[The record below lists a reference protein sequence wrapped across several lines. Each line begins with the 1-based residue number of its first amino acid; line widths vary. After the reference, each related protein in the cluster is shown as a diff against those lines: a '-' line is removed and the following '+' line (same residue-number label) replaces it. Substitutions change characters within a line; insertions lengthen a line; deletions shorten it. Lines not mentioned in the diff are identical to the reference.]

1 LDDRAFD
8 PFRRGADVVD
18 RRRLHHRRLA
28 SCSARVKQC
37 YRPAMYKPL
46 VALLLTALAT
56 PALADTLIDNAN
68 GIQVGAD
75 GMLQRFDA
83 LLVGNDGKVIRTLA
97 KGATRPQVSARID
110 AAGRTL
116 LPGLIDAH
124 GHVMALGLGA
134 IQLDLA
140 GTASLADLQR
150 RLKAYAAEN
159 PGTGWIV
166 GRGWN
171 QELWPEK
178 STPAAADLDAVVSNR
193 PVWLGRVDGHAAV
206 GNSLALKQARISAS
220 TVSPTGGKIEK
231 DGAGKPTGLFI
242 DAAMELV
249 ERKVPAPSPAQRGA
263 ALGKAQEKLLA
274 SGLTAVADMGT
285 SFDDWR
291 AMRRFGDGNRLQM
304 RIMSY
309 AAGIEPLKTLS
320 KPTPWLYEDRLR
332 MGGVK
337 LYADGA
343 LGSRGAWLK
352 RPYAD
357 KPDTS
362 GLRFL
367 TDAQLREQA
376 SQATAAGFQPA
387 IHAIGDAA
395 NAQVIATYEKLSKT
409 YKGNRRWR
417 IEHVQV
423 VDPADIPRIARAGII
438 ASMQPTHQTSDRT
451 MAEARLDPPRLSGA
465 YAWNSIA
472 KSGARLA
479 FGSDFPVESPNP
491 FPGLAAAVSRQ
502 DPNGVPP
509 GGWRPEERV
518 SFETALGAFTRG
530 AAYAGFAEDRIGALE
545 PGKWAD
551 FILVDRDPTAV
562 TPQEL
567 AATQVIETWVA
578 GKMVWKRAASVGAER
593 GK

>member
-1 LDDRAFD
+1 MQKLFCALL
-8 PFRRGADVVD
+8 A
-18 RRRLHHRRLA
+18 LLA
-28 SCSARVKQC
+28 S
-37 YRPAMYKPL
+37 PAF
-46 VALLLTALAT
+46 
-56 PALADTLIDNAN
+56 ADTLIHNAN

-75 GMLQRFDA
+75 GKLQRFES
-83 LLVGNDGKVIRTLA
+83 LLIGNDGKVVRTFTKVQNPHA
-97 KGATRPQVSARID
+97 PGAARID
-110 AAGRTL
+110 AQGRTL

-134 IQLDLA
+134 LQLDLTGA
-140 GTASLADLQR
+140 ASREGLQE
-150 RLKAYAAEN
+150 RLRTYAAN
-159 PGTGWIV
+159 SADRGWIV

-171 QELWPEK
+171 QELWPDK
-178 STPAAADLDAVVSNR
+178 RMPTAADLDAVVRDR
-193 PVWLGRVDGHAAV
+193 PVWLTRVDGHAAV
-206 GNSLALKQARISAS
+206 GNSLALRQAGITGQTRA
-220 TVSPTGGKIEK
+220 PTGGEIVK
-231 DGAGKPTGLFI
+231 DSAGQPTGLMI
-242 DAAMELV
+242 DAATALV
-249 ERKVPAPSPAQRGA
+249 EKHIPATSAAQRDQ
-263 ALGKAQEKLLA
+263 ALAKAQEVLL
-274 SGLTAVADMGT
+274 SFGLTAVADMGT
-285 SFDDWR
+285 SVDDWA
-291 AMRRFGDGNRLQM
+291 AMRRSGQKGALM
-304 RIMSY
+304 VRILSY
-309 AAGIEPLKTLS
+309 ASGIEPLKTLS
-320 KPTPWLYEDRLR
+320 KPSPWLFADRLR

-367 TDAQLREQA
+367 TDAELRA
-376 SQATAAGFQPA
+376 QATQAARAGYQLA

-395 NAQVIATYEKLSKT
+395 NAQVISTYEALRRT
-409 YKGNRRWR
+409 YPGDRRWR

-451 MAEARLDPPRLSGA
+451 MAEARLDPPRLAGA
-465 YAWNSIA
+465 YAWNSLA
-472 KSGARLA
+472 RSGARLA

-518 SFETALGAFTRG
+518 TFAQALSGFTRD
-530 AAYAGFAEDRIGALE
+530 AAYAGFAEQRIGSLE
-545 PGKWAD
+545 AGKWAD
-551 FILVDRDPTAV
+551 FIIVDRDVSTV
-562 TPQEL
+562 DPQSL
-567 AATQVIETWVA
+567 AATKVLETWV
-578 GKMVWKRAASVGAER
+578 GGRLRFDASAILVGGPGER